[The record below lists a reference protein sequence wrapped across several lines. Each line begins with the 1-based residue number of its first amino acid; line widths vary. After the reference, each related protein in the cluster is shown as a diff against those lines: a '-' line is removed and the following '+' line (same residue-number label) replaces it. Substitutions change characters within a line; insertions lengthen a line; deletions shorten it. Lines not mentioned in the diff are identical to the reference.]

1 MSKCVHILHRVSI
14 CGEKWVKIKE
24 KIVKNST
31 ISQKNRFIFSN
42 CAKFGFNTPSFRKT
56 NVLR

>member
-24 KIVKNST
+24 KIVKNPT
-31 ISQKNRFIFSN
+31 VFHKNSFIFTN
-42 CAKFGFNTPSFRKT
+42 CANLVFT
-56 NVLR
+56 LRVFAI